1 MEPPVPPSRQDASV
15 KDQVFSVGR
24 SFVVIDYLGDEKRM
38 KSRTSGHGRR
48 DRTITSDRSGRYTRF
63 QIPQG
68 RIRDLAFDASIRA
81 AAPYQRTRYRN
92 GLAVVL
98 DPSDL
103 REKVRERKRGTRVLF
118 LVDGSGSMGAHQRM
132 VAVKGAI
139 LALLQDAYQKRD
151 EVGMIAFRKNDAEVM
166 LPLTRSVDLAYRK
179 LEQMPTGGR
188 TPLALGLSKGYELLL
203 RDRSCGPW
211 DRPVMVI
218 LTDGRANVPM
228 GDGDAFQEALSM
240 AQKMAGSGIRFVV
253 VDTGSS
259 LPRMDRAIRLCKA
272 LEGTYFQL
280 EELDAGYLASS
291 VRAIMRR

>member
-1 MEPPVPPSRQDASV
+1 M
-15 KDQVFSVGR
+15 GR
-24 SFVVIDYLGDEKRM
+24 SFVVIDYLGNDNRI

-48 DRTITSDRSGRYTRF
+48 DRAITSDRSGRYTRF
-63 QIPQG
+63 RIPQG

-118 LVDGSGSMGAHQRM
+118 LVDASGSMGAHQRM

-151 EVGMIAFRKNDAEVM
+151 EVGMIAFRKKDAEVM
-166 LPLTRSVDLAYRK
+166 LPLTRSVNLAYRK

-188 TPLALGLSKGYELLL
+188 TPLALGCQRAMSF
-203 RDRSCGPW
+203 SSGPLPGTVG
-211 DRPVMVI
+211 RPVMDI
-218 LTDGRANVPM
+218 LTDGRATCRWGRGTLSRRPYPWPTRWWL
-228 GDGDAFQEALSM
+228 GD
-240 AQKMAGSGIRFVV
+240 RFVV
-253 VDTGSS
+253 VDTGAS
-259 LPRMDRAIRLCKA
+259 LPRMDRAMRLCQA
-272 LEGTYFQL
+272 LGGTYFQL
-280 EELDAGYLASS
+280 EELDAGRLASS
-291 VRAIMRR
+291 VRTIMRR